1 MDYCLTQ
8 KGRTAL
14 HWAARCPEPEKRE
27 TLEEL
32 LTSKGADKHA
42 KDNVMEI
49 IRYQLSH

>member
-32 LTSKGADKHA
+32 LISKGADKHA
-42 KDNVMEI
+42 KDNVTEI
-49 IRYQLSH
+49 IEFKNK